1 MILYTIIP
9 QEAVFATDPEV
20 YASQMMID
28 YEGVPLMVQKEEEK
42 IPDAYKRRETCIIP
56 SCSQNRRWPD
66 PCHCRYRKQ

>member
-28 YEGVPLMVQKEEEK
+28 YEGVPLMVQKEEQNYRVLRVMSS
-42 IPDAYKRRETCIIP
+42 DP
-56 SCSQNRRWPD
+56 SHFLDSRFSPGMILGN
-66 PCHCRYRKQ
+66 

>member
-42 IPDAYKRRETCIIP
+42 YRVLRVMSSDP
-56 SCSQNRRWPD
+56 SHFLDNRFSPGMILGN
-66 PCHCRYRKQ
+66 

>member
-28 YEGVPLMVQKEEEK
+28 YEGVPLMVQKEEENYRVLRVMSS
-42 IPDAYKRRETCIIP
+42 DP
-56 SCSQNRRWPD
+56 SHFLDNRFSPGMILGI
-66 PCHCRYRKQ
+66 